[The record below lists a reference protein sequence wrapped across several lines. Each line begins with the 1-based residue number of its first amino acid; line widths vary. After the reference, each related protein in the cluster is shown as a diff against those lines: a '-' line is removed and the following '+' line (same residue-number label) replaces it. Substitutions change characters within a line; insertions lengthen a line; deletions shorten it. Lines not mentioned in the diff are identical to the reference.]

1 MIIYSDNSTND
12 ERFNFLYSIGLVLY
26 NKNKINDTT
35 IWHSFVKLNNKLEK
49 LQEKTKSCTRYEKLM
64 IRNKLMSM
72 KKQIEKK
79 QFSHNKNL
87 IFKEK
92 ISWDNTEFQTCSL
105 NKISEFNVFE
115 NTCNILDKEM
125 LKKRKR
131 KLKLKPIKIIKIDNN
146 EVIKKSISKMESL
159 FNKLTI

>member
-1 MIIYSDNSTND
+1 
-12 ERFNFLYSIGLVLY
+12 
-26 NKNKINDTT
+26 
-35 IWHSFVKLNNKLEK
+35 
-49 LQEKTKSCTRYEKLM
+49 
-64 IRNKLMSM
+64 MSM

-146 EVIKKSISKMESL
+146 EVIKKSIS
-159 FNKLTI
+159 